1 MKKYEYL
8 SELEKRLS
16 ALPADARRDA
26 LNYYE
31 EYFDAAGTD
40 NEDATAAEL
49 GDPAEAARKILEGE
63 GLTPDADPAVPESAC
78 GGAVPPAAP
87 EPPAADPQP
96 APPRRSPKAKTMWL
110 IFAIVI
116 VAALLI
122 QLAVLALSFAKP
134 SGGTA
139 SMMTVPQTEEETA
152 ASVLVRNE
160 DFYNEATAAEKSG
173 ITENADNATVQSSTI
188 RFERRGFKN
197 TTFYID
203 YGTVTVETS
212 DAVTLP
218 TLSYTNIHGDWFS
231 CYTEETTNTLRVNYT
246 VPANYDLSNDDVP
259 QFTLTVP
266 SPRSFTFDA
275 LHLEVDMGDV
285 QFHGDVE
292 ADTVD
297 VTVNMGNF
305 SGQAVTAKAF
315 SANLDMGNFDLDKLN
330 GAQTT
335 NVSVSMGNIG
345 LSADGSAAD
354 YDLDMTTDM
363 GKVTFNGLEQGDG
376 YHARSNQEHPRS
388 LILVVDVGDA
398 VLTTER

>member
-63 GLTPDADPAVPESAC
+63 GLTPDDATPEETPLT
-78 GGAVPPAAP
+78 PPTAP

-96 APPRRSPKAKTMWL
+96 APPRRSPRAKTMWL

-116 VAALLI
+116 VAALLV

-139 SMMTVPQTEEETA
+139 SMMTIPQEEETA
-152 ASVLVRNE
+152 ASALVRNE
-160 DFYNEATAAEKSG
+160 DFYNEATAAEKSS
-173 ITENADNATVQSSTI
+173 ITENADNATVQSNTI

-197 TTFYID
+197 ATFYID

-246 VPANYDLSNDDVP
+246 VPANYNLSNDDVP

>member
-63 GLTPDADPAVPESAC
+63 GLTPDDATPEKTPFT
-78 GGAVPPAAP
+78 PPTAP

-96 APPRRSPKAKTMWL
+96 APPRRSPRAKTMWL

-116 VAALLI
+116 VAALLV

-139 SMMTVPQTEEETA
+139 SLMTIPQEEETA
-152 ASVLVRNE
+152 ASALVRNE
-160 DFYNEATAAEKSG
+160 DFYNEATAAEKSS
-173 ITENADNATVQSSTI
+173 ITENADNATVQSNTI
-188 RFERRGFKN
+188 RFERGGFKN
-197 TTFYID
+197 ATFYID

-246 VPANYDLSNDDVP
+246 VPANYNLSNDDVP

-363 GKVTFNGLEQGDG
+363 GKVTFNGLEQEDG

>member
-31 EYFDAAGTD
+31 EYFDAAGPD

-63 GLTPDADPAVPESAC
+63 GLTPDDATPEET
-78 GGAVPPAAP
+78 PLTLPTAP

-110 IFAIVI
+110 IFAVVI

-139 SMMTVPQTEEETA
+139 SMMTVPLEEEETA
-152 ASVLVRNE
+152 ASALVRNE
-160 DFYNEATAAEKSG
+160 DFYNEATAAEKSS

-188 RFERRGFKN
+188 RFERRGLKN

-275 LHLEVDMGDV
+275 LHLEVGMGDV

>member
-63 GLTPDADPAVPESAC
+63 GLTPDDATPEETPLT
-78 GGAVPPAAP
+78 PPTAP

-96 APPRRSPKAKTMWL
+96 APPRRSPRAKTMWL

-116 VAALLI
+116 VAALLV

-139 SMMTVPQTEEETA
+139 SMMTIPQEEETA
-152 ASVLVRNE
+152 ASALVRNE
-160 DFYNEATAAEKSG
+160 DFYNEATAAEKSS
-173 ITENADNATVQSSTI
+173 ITENADNATVQSNTI

-197 TTFYID
+197 ATFYID

-376 YHARSNQEHPRS
+376 YHARSNQEQPRS

>member
-63 GLTPDADPAVPESAC
+63 GLTPDDAAP
-78 GGAVPPAAP
+78 GKPPLTTPTAP

-110 IFAIVI
+110 IFAVVI

-139 SMMTVPQTEEETA
+139 SMMTVPLEEEETA

-160 DFYNEATAAEKSG
+160 DFYNEATAAEKSS

-266 SPRSFTFDA
+266 SPRSFTFDV

-388 LILVVDVGDA
+388 LILAVDVGDA

>member
-8 SELEKRLS
+8 SELGKRLS

-49 GDPAEAARKILEGE
+49 GDPVEAARKILEGE
-63 GLTPDADPAVPESAC
+63 GLTPDDATPEETPLT
-78 GGAVPPAAP
+78 PPTAP

-96 APPRRSPKAKTMWL
+96 APPRRSPRAKTMWL

-116 VAALLI
+116 VAALLV

-139 SMMTVPQTEEETA
+139 SMMTIPQEEETA
-152 ASVLVRNE
+152 ASALVRNE
-160 DFYNEATAAEKSG
+160 DFYNEATAAEKSS
-173 ITENADNATVQSSTI
+173 ITENADNATVQSNTI
-188 RFERRGFKN
+188 RFERRGVKN

-218 TLSYTNIHGDWFS
+218 TLSYTNIHMDWFS

-246 VPANYDLSNDDVP
+246 VPANYDLSSDDVP
-259 QFTLTVP
+259 RFTLTVP

-275 LHLEVDMGDV
+275 LHLEVGMGDV

>member
-63 GLTPDADPAVPESAC
+63 GLTPDDAAPGE
-78 GGAVPPAAP
+78 PPLTPPTAP
-87 EPPAADPQP
+87 EPPTADPQP
-96 APPRRSPKAKTMWL
+96 VPPRRSPKAKTMWL
-110 IFAIVI
+110 IFAVVI

-139 SMMTVPQTEEETA
+139 SMMTVPLEEEETA

-160 DFYNEATAAEKSG
+160 DFYNEATAAEKSS
-173 ITENADNATVQSSTI
+173 ITENADNATVQSDTI
-188 RFERRGFKN
+188 RFERRGVKN

-218 TLSYTNIHGDWFS
+218 TLSYTNIHEDWFS

-246 VPANYDLSNDDVP
+246 VPANYDLTNDDVP
-259 QFTLTVP
+259 RFTLTVP
-266 SPRSFTFDA
+266 SPRGFTFDA

-305 SGQAVTAKAF
+305 SGQAVTAKEL

-363 GKVTFNGLEQGDG
+363 GEVTFNGLEQGDG
-376 YHARSNQEHPRS
+376 YHARSTQKHPRS
-388 LILVVDVGDA
+388 LILVVDVGD
-398 VLTTER
+398 VVVTMEQ

>member
-16 ALPADARRDA
+16 ALSADARRDA

-31 EYFDAAGTD
+31 EYFDAAGPD

-63 GLTPDADPAVPESAC
+63 GLTSDDAAPGE
-78 GGAVPPAAP
+78 PPLTPPTAP

-96 APPRRSPKAKTMWL
+96 ARPQKHGPGAKTMWL
-110 IFAIVI
+110 IFAVFI
-116 VAALLI
+116 VAALII
-122 QLAVLALSFAKP
+122 QLGVLVLSFAKP

-139 SMMTVPQTEEETA
+139 SMMTIPQEEETA
-152 ASVLVRNE
+152 ASALVRNE
-160 DFYNEATAAEKSG
+160 DFYNEATAAEKSS

-188 RFERRGFKN
+188 RFERRGLKN

-388 LILVVDVGDA
+388 LILVVDVGDT

>member
-49 GDPAEAARKILEGE
+49 GDPVEAARKILEGE
-63 GLTPDADPAVPESAC
+63 GLTPDDATPEETPLT
-78 GGAVPPAAP
+78 PPTAP

-96 APPRRSPKAKTMWL
+96 APPRRSPRAKTMWL

-116 VAALLI
+116 VAALLV

-139 SMMTVPQTEEETA
+139 SMMTIPQEEETA
-152 ASVLVRNE
+152 ASALVRNE
-160 DFYNEATAAEKSG
+160 DFYNEATAAEKSS
-173 ITENADNATVQSSTI
+173 ITENADNATVQSNTI

-231 CYTEETTNTLRVNYT
+231 CYTEETTNTLRVDYT
-246 VPANYDLSNDDVP
+246 VPANYNLSNDDVP

>member
-31 EYFDAAGTD
+31 EYFDAAGPD

-63 GLTPDADPAVPESAC
+63 GLTPDDATPEETPLT
-78 GGAVPPAAP
+78 PPTAP

-96 APPRRSPKAKTMWL
+96 APPRRSPRAKTMWL

-116 VAALLI
+116 VAALLV

-139 SMMTVPQTEEETA
+139 SMMTIPQEEETA
-152 ASVLVRNE
+152 ASALVRNE
-160 DFYNEATAAEKSG
+160 DFYNEATAAEKSS
-173 ITENADNATVQSSTI
+173 ITENADNATVQSNTI

-197 TTFYID
+197 ATFYID

-218 TLSYTNIHGDWFS
+218 TLSYTNIHEDWFS

-388 LILVVDVGDA
+388 LILTVDVGDA

>member
-63 GLTPDADPAVPESAC
+63 GLTPDDATPEETPLT
-78 GGAVPPAAP
+78 PPTAP
-87 EPPAADPQP
+87 KPPAADPQP
-96 APPRRSPKAKTMWL
+96 APPRRSPRAKTMWL

-116 VAALLI
+116 VAALLV

-139 SMMTVPQTEEETA
+139 SMMTIPQEEETA
-152 ASVLVRNE
+152 ASALVRNE
-160 DFYNEATAAEKSG
+160 DFYNEATAAEKSS
-173 ITENADNATVQSSTI
+173 ITENADNATVQSNTI

-197 TTFYID
+197 ATFYID

-218 TLSYTNIHGDWFS
+218 TLSYTNIHMDWFS
-231 CYTEETTNTLRVNYT
+231 CYTEETTNTLRVDYT

-275 LHLEVDMGDV
+275 LHLEVNMGNV

-363 GKVTFNGLEQGDG
+363 GKVTFNGLEQGDD

>member
-63 GLTPDADPAVPESAC
+63 GLTPDDATPEKTPLT
-78 GGAVPPAAP
+78 PPTAP

-96 APPRRSPKAKTMWL
+96 APPRRSPRAKTMWL

-116 VAALLI
+116 VAALLV

-139 SMMTVPQTEEETA
+139 SMMTIPQEEETA
-152 ASVLVRNE
+152 ASALVRNE
-160 DFYNEATAAEKSG
+160 DFYNEATAAEKSS

-266 SPRSFTFDA
+266 SPRSFTFDT
-275 LHLEVDMGDV
+275 LHLEVDMGNV

-305 SGQAVTAKAF
+305 SGQAVTAKEL

>member
-31 EYFDAAGTD
+31 EYFDAAGPD

-63 GLTPDADPAVPESAC
+63 GLTPDDATPEETPLT
-78 GGAVPPAAP
+78 PPTAP

-96 APPRRSPKAKTMWL
+96 APPRRSPRAKTMWL

-139 SMMTVPQTEEETA
+139 SMVVAPTEEETA
-152 ASVLVRNE
+152 ASGLVRNE
-160 DFYNEATAAEKSG
+160 DFYNEATAAEKSS

-266 SPRSFTFDA
+266 SPRSFTFGA
-275 LHLEVDMGDV
+275 LHLEVDMGNV

-363 GKVTFNGLEQGDG
+363 GKVTFNGLEQEDG

>member
-63 GLTPDADPAVPESAC
+63 GLTSDDAAPGE
-78 GGAVPPAAP
+78 PPLTPPTAP

-110 IFAIVI
+110 IFAVVI
-116 VAALLI
+116 VAALLV

-139 SMMTVPQTEEETA
+139 SMMTVPLEEEETA
-152 ASVLVRNE
+152 ASALVRNE
-160 DFYNEATAAEKSG
+160 DTAAEKSS

-203 YGTVTVETS
+203 YGTVTVKTS

-218 TLSYTNIHGDWFS
+218 TLSYTNLHGDWFS

-363 GKVTFNGLEQGDG
+363 GKVTFNGLEQGDD

>member
-1 MKKYEYL
+1 M
-8 SELEKRLS
+8 
-16 ALPADARRDA
+16 
-26 LNYYE
+26 
-31 EYFDAAGTD
+31 
-40 NEDATAAEL
+40 
-49 GDPAEAARKILEGE
+49 
-63 GLTPDADPAVPESAC
+63 
-78 GGAVPPAAP
+78 PPTAP

-110 IFAIVI
+110 IFAVVI

-139 SMMTVPQTEEETA
+139 SMMTVPLEEEETA
-152 ASVLVRNE
+152 ASALVRNE
-160 DFYNEATAAEKSG
+160 DFYNEATAAEKSS
-173 ITENADNATVQSSTI
+173 ITENANNATVQSNTI
-188 RFERRGFKN
+188 RFERRGVKN

-231 CYTEETTNTLRVNYT
+231 CYTEETTNTLRVTYT

>member
-63 GLTPDADPAVPESAC
+63 GLTPDDAAP
-78 GGAVPPAAP
+78 GKPPLTTPTAP

-110 IFAIVI
+110 IFAVVI

-139 SMMTVPQTEEETA
+139 SMMTVPLEEEETA
-152 ASVLVRNE
+152 ASALVRNE
-160 DFYNEATAAEKSG
+160 DFYNEATAAEKSS

-376 YHARSNQEHPRS
+376 YHTRSNQEHPRS

>member
-49 GDPAEAARKILEGE
+49 GDPVEAARKILEGE
-63 GLTPDADPAVPESAC
+63 GLTPDDATPEETPLT
-78 GGAVPPAAP
+78 PPTAP

-96 APPRRSPKAKTMWL
+96 APPRRSPRAKTMWL

-116 VAALLI
+116 VAALLV

-139 SMMTVPQTEEETA
+139 SMMTIPQEEETA
-152 ASVLVRNE
+152 ASALVRNE
-160 DFYNEATAAEKSG
+160 DFYNEATAAEKSS
-173 ITENADNATVQSSTI
+173 ITENADNATVQSNTI

-197 TTFYID
+197 ATFYID

-246 VPANYDLSNDDVP
+246 VPANYNLSNDDVP

-363 GKVTFNGLEQGDG
+363 GKVTFNGLKQGDG
-376 YHARSNQEHPRS
+376 YHARSNQEQPRS

>member
-63 GLTPDADPAVPESAC
+63 GLTPDADPAAPESAR
-78 GGAVPPAAP
+78 GGAVPLAAP

-110 IFAIVI
+110 IFAVVI

-139 SMMTVPQTEEETA
+139 SMVVAPTEEETA
-152 ASVLVRNE
+152 ASGLVRTE
-160 DFYNEATAAEKSG
+160 DFYNEATAAEKSS
-173 ITENADNATVQSSTI
+173 ITENADNATVQSNTI

-197 TTFYID
+197 ATFYID

-388 LILVVDVGDA
+388 LILAVDVGDA

>member
-63 GLTPDADPAVPESAC
+63 GLTPDDATPEETPLT
-78 GGAVPPAAP
+78 PPTAP

-96 APPRRSPKAKTMWL
+96 APPRRSPRAKTMWL

-139 SMMTVPQTEEETA
+139 SMVVAPTEEETA
-152 ASVLVRNE
+152 ASGLVRNE
-160 DFYNEATAAEKSG
+160 DFYNEATAAEKSS

-218 TLSYTNIHGDWFS
+218 TFSYTNIHGDWFS

-266 SPRSFTFDA
+266 SPRSFTFGA
-275 LHLEVDMGDV
+275 LHLEVDMGNV

-363 GKVTFNGLEQGDG
+363 GKVTFNGLEQEDG

>member
-63 GLTPDADPAVPESAC
+63 GLTPDDATPEETPLT
-78 GGAVPPAAP
+78 PPTAS

-96 APPRRSPKAKTMWL
+96 APPRRSPRAKTMWL

-116 VAALLI
+116 VAALLV

-139 SMMTVPQTEEETA
+139 SMMTVPLEEEETA
-152 ASVLVRNE
+152 ASALVRNE
-160 DFYNEATAAEKSG
+160 DFYNEATAAEKSS
-173 ITENADNATVQSSTI
+173 ITENADNATVQSNTI
-188 RFERRGFKN
+188 RFERRGVKN

-246 VPANYDLSNDDVP
+246 VPANYNLSNDDVP

-363 GKVTFNGLEQGDG
+363 GKVTFTTAWNRET
-376 YHARSNQEHPRS
+376 AIMPAVTRSTP
-388 LILVVDVGDA
+388 A
-398 VLTTER
+398 A

>member
-63 GLTPDADPAVPESAC
+63 GLTPDD
-78 GGAVPPAAP
+78 AAP
-87 EPPAADPQP
+87 GEPPLTPPTAREPPAADPQP
-96 APPRRSPKAKTMWL
+96 VPPRRSPKAKTMWL
-110 IFAIVI
+110 IFAVVI

-139 SMMTVPQTEEETA
+139 SMMTVPLEEEETA

-160 DFYNEATAAEKSG
+160 DFYNEATAAEESST
-173 ITENADNATVQSSTI
+173 TENADNATVQSDTI
-188 RFERRGFKN
+188 RFERRGVKN

-218 TLSYTNIHGDWFS
+218 TLSYTNIHEDWFS
-231 CYTEETTNTLRVNYT
+231 CYTEETTNTLRVDYT

-305 SGQAVTAKAF
+305 SGQAVTAKEL

-354 YDLDMTTDM
+354 YDLDMTTDI
-363 GKVTFNGLEQGDG
+363 GEVTFNGLEQGDG
-376 YHARSNQEHPRS
+376 YHARSTQEHPRS
-388 LILVVDVGDA
+388 LILVVDVGD
-398 VLTTER
+398 VVVTMEQ

>member
-31 EYFDAAGTD
+31 EYFDAAGPE

-63 GLTPDADPAVPESAC
+63 GLTPEADPAAPESAC

-96 APPRRSPKAKTMWL
+96 APPRRSPRAKTMWL

-116 VAALLI
+116 VAALLV

-139 SMMTVPQTEEETA
+139 SMMTIPQEEETA
-152 ASVLVRNE
+152 ASALVRNE
-160 DFYNEATAAEKSG
+160 DFYNEATAAEKSS
-173 ITENADNATVQSSTI
+173 ITENADNATVQSNTI
-188 RFERRGFKN
+188 RFERRGVKN

-212 DAVTLP
+212 EAVTLP
-218 TLSYTNIHGDWFS
+218 TLSYTNIHMDWFS

-246 VPANYDLSNDDVP
+246 VPANYDLSSDDVP

-335 NVSVSMGNIG
+335 SVSVSMGNIG

>member
-63 GLTPDADPAVPESAC
+63 GLTPDDATPEETPLT
-78 GGAVPPAAP
+78 PPTAP
-87 EPPAADPQP
+87 EPPAADPQT
-96 APPRRSPKAKTMWL
+96 APPRRSPRAKTMWL

-116 VAALLI
+116 VAALLV

-139 SMMTVPQTEEETA
+139 SMMTIPQEEETA
-152 ASVLVRNE
+152 ASALVRNE
-160 DFYNEATAAEKSG
+160 DFYNEATAAEKSS
-173 ITENADNATVQSSTI
+173 ITENADNATVQSNTI

-197 TTFYID
+197 ATFYID

-218 TLSYTNIHGDWFS
+218 TLSYTNIHEDWFS

-388 LILVVDVGDA
+388 LILTVDVGDA

>member
-63 GLTPDADPAVPESAC
+63 GLTPDDATPEETPLT
-78 GGAVPPAAP
+78 PPTAP

-96 APPRRSPKAKTMWL
+96 APPRRSPRAKTMWL
-110 IFAIVI
+110 IFAVVI
-116 VAALLI
+116 VAALLV

-139 SMMTVPQTEEETA
+139 SMMTIPQEEETA
-152 ASVLVRNE
+152 ASALVRNE
-160 DFYNEATAAEKSG
+160 DFYNEATAAEKSS
-173 ITENADNATVQSSTI
+173 ITENADNATVQSNTI

-197 TTFYID
+197 ATFYID

-218 TLSYTNIHGDWFS
+218 TLSYTNIHMDWFS
-231 CYTEETTNTLRVNYT
+231 CYTEETTNTLRVDYT

-376 YHARSNQEHPRS
+376 YHARSNQEQPRS
-388 LILVVDVGDA
+388 LILIVDVGDA

>member
-63 GLTPDADPAVPESAC
+63 GLTPDDAAPGE
-78 GGAVPPAAP
+78 PPLTPPTAP

-110 IFAIVI
+110 IFAVVI

-139 SMMTVPQTEEETA
+139 SMMTIPQEEETA
-152 ASVLVRNE
+152 ASALVRNE
-160 DFYNEATAAEKSG
+160 DFYNEATAAEKSS
-173 ITENADNATVQSSTI
+173 ITENADNATVQSNTI
-188 RFERRGFKN
+188 RFERRGVKN

-231 CYTEETTNTLRVNYT
+231 CYTEETSNTLRVNYT
-246 VPANYDLSNDDVP
+246 VPANYNLSNDDVP

-305 SGQAVTAKAF
+305 SGSAVTAKAF

-376 YHARSNQEHPRS
+376 YHARSNQKHPRS
-388 LILVVDVGDA
+388 LILAVDVGDA

>member
-63 GLTPDADPAVPESAC
+63 GLTPDDAAPGE
-78 GGAVPPAAP
+78 PPLTPPTEP

-96 APPRRSPKAKTMWL
+96 VPPRRSPKAKTMWL
-110 IFAIVI
+110 IFAVVI

-139 SMMTVPQTEEETA
+139 SMMTVPLEEEETA

-160 DFYNEATAAEKSG
+160 DFYNEATAAEERS
-173 ITENADNATVQSSTI
+173 ITENADKAPVQSNTI
-188 RFERRGFKN
+188 SFERSGVKN

-218 TLSYTNIHGDWFS
+218 TLSYTNIHWDWFS
-231 CYTEETTNTLRVNYT
+231 CYTEDTTNTLRVDYT

-305 SGQAVTAKAF
+305 NGQAVTAKKF

-363 GKVTFNGLEQGDG
+363 GEVTFNGLEQGDG
-376 YHARSNQEHPRS
+376 YHARSTQKHPRS

-398 VLTTER
+398 VVTMEQ

>member
-63 GLTPDADPAVPESAC
+63 GLTPDDATPEETPLT
-78 GGAVPPAAP
+78 PPTAL

-96 APPRRSPKAKTMWL
+96 APPRRSPRAKTMWL

-116 VAALLI
+116 VAALLV
-122 QLAVLALSFAKP
+122 QLAVLTLSFAKP

-139 SMMTVPQTEEETA
+139 SMMTIPQEEETA
-152 ASVLVRNE
+152 ASALVRNE
-160 DFYNEATAAEKSG
+160 DFYNEATAAEKSS
-173 ITENADNATVQSSTI
+173 ITENADNATVQSNTI

-197 TTFYID
+197 ATFYID

-246 VPANYDLSNDDVP
+246 VPANYNLSNDDVP

>member
-63 GLTPDADPAVPESAC
+63 GLTPDDATPEETPLT
-78 GGAVPPAAP
+78 PPTAP

-96 APPRRSPKAKTMWL
+96 APPRRSPRAKTMWL

-116 VAALLI
+116 VAALLV

-139 SMMTVPQTEEETA
+139 SMMTIPQEEETA
-152 ASVLVRNE
+152 ASALVRNE
-160 DFYNEATAAEKSG
+160 DFYNEATAAEKSS
-173 ITENADNATVQSSTI
+173 ITENADNATVQSNTI

-197 TTFYID
+197 ATFYID

-259 QFTLTVP
+259 RFTLTVP

-275 LHLEVDMGDV
+275 LHLEVGMGDV

>member
-63 GLTPDADPAVPESAC
+63 GLTPDDATPEETPLT
-78 GGAVPPAAP
+78 PPTAP

-96 APPRRSPKAKTMWL
+96 APPRRSPRAKTMWL

-116 VAALLI
+116 VAALLV

-139 SMMTVPQTEEETA
+139 SMMTIPQEEETA
-152 ASVLVRNE
+152 ASALVRNE
-160 DFYNEATAAEKSG
+160 DFYNEATAAEKSS
-173 ITENADNATVQSSTI
+173 ITENADNATVQSNTI

-246 VPANYDLSNDDVP
+246 VPANYDLSNDDMP

-275 LHLEVDMGDV
+275 LHLEVGMGDV

>member
-31 EYFDAAGTD
+31 EYFDAAGPD

-63 GLTPDADPAVPESAC
+63 GLTPDDATPEETPLT
-78 GGAVPPAAP
+78 PPTAP

-96 APPRRSPKAKTMWL
+96 VPPRRSPRAKTMWL

-116 VAALLI
+116 VAALLV

-139 SMMTVPQTEEETA
+139 SMMTIPQEEETA
-152 ASVLVRNE
+152 ASALVRNE
-160 DFYNEATAAEKSG
+160 DFYNEATAAEKSS
-173 ITENADNATVQSSTI
+173 ITENADNATVQSNTI

-197 TTFYID
+197 ATFYID

-275 LHLEVDMGDV
+275 LHLEVGMGDV

-305 SGQAVTAKAF
+305 SGQTVTAKAF

>member
-49 GDPAEAARKILEGE
+49 GDPVEAARKILEGE
-63 GLTPDADPAVPESAC
+63 GLTPDDATPEETPLT
-78 GGAVPPAAP
+78 PPTAP

-96 APPRRSPKAKTMWL
+96 APPRRSPRAKTMWL

-116 VAALLI
+116 VAALLV

-139 SMMTVPQTEEETA
+139 SMMTIPQEEETA
-152 ASVLVRNE
+152 ASALVRNE
-160 DFYNEATAAEKSG
+160 DFYNETTAAEKSS
-173 ITENADNATVQSSTI
+173 ITENADNATVQSNTI

-197 TTFYID
+197 ATFYID

-218 TLSYTNIHGDWFS
+218 TLSYTNIHEDWFS

-388 LILVVDVGDA
+388 LILTVDVGDA

>member
-63 GLTPDADPAVPESAC
+63 GLTPDDATPEETPLT
-78 GGAVPPAAP
+78 PPTAP

-96 APPRRSPKAKTMWL
+96 APPRRSPRAKTMWL

-116 VAALLI
+116 VAALLV
-122 QLAVLALSFAKP
+122 QLAVLTLSFAKP

-139 SMMTVPQTEEETA
+139 SMMTIPQEEETA

-160 DFYNEATAAEKSG
+160 DFYNEATAAEKSS
-173 ITENADNATVQSSTI
+173 ITENADNATVQSNTI

-197 TTFYID
+197 ATFYID

-212 DAVTLP
+212 DAATLP

-275 LHLEVDMGDV
+275 LHLEVGMGDV

-315 SANLDMGNFDLDKLN
+315 SANLGMGNFDLDKLN

-363 GKVTFNGLEQGDG
+363 GKVIFNGLEQGDG

>member
-63 GLTPDADPAVPESAC
+63 GLTPDDATPEETPLT
-78 GGAVPPAAP
+78 PPTAP

-96 APPRRSPKAKTMWL
+96 APPRRSPRAKTMWL

-116 VAALLI
+116 VAALLV

-139 SMMTVPQTEEETA
+139 SMMTIPQEEETA

-160 DFYNEATAAEKSG
+160 DFYNEATAAEESS
-173 ITENADNATVQSSTI
+173 ITENADNATVQSDTI
-188 RFERRGFKN
+188 RFERRGVKN

-305 SGQAVTAKAF
+305 SGQAVTTKVF

>member
-31 EYFDAAGTD
+31 EYFDAAGPD

-63 GLTPDADPAVPESAC
+63 GLTPDDATPEETPLT
-78 GGAVPPAAP
+78 PPTAP

-96 APPRRSPKAKTMWL
+96 APPRRSPRAKTMWL

-116 VAALLI
+116 VAALLV

-139 SMMTVPQTEEETA
+139 SMMTIPQEEETA
-152 ASVLVRNE
+152 ASALVRNE
-160 DFYNEATAAEKSG
+160 DFYNEATAAEKSS
-173 ITENADNATVQSSTI
+173 ITENADNATVQSNTI

-197 TTFYID
+197 ATFYID

-305 SGQAVTAKAF
+305 RGQAVTAKAF

>member
-1 MKKYEYL
+1 M
-8 SELEKRLS
+8 
-16 ALPADARRDA
+16 
-26 LNYYE
+26 
-31 EYFDAAGTD
+31 
-40 NEDATAAEL
+40 
-49 GDPAEAARKILEGE
+49 
-63 GLTPDADPAVPESAC
+63 
-78 GGAVPPAAP
+78 
-87 EPPAADPQP
+87 
-96 APPRRSPKAKTMWL
+96 
-110 IFAIVI
+110 
-116 VAALLI
+116 
-122 QLAVLALSFAKP
+122 
-134 SGGTA
+134 
-139 SMMTVPQTEEETA
+139 
-152 ASVLVRNE
+152 
-160 DFYNEATAAEKSG
+160 
-173 ITENADNATVQSSTI
+173 QSNTI

-197 TTFYID
+197 ATFYID

-218 TLSYTNIHGDWFS
+218 TLSYTNIHEDWFS

-388 LILVVDVGDA
+388 LILTVDVGDA

>member
-63 GLTPDADPAVPESAC
+63 GLMPDDATPEETPLT
-78 GGAVPPAAP
+78 PPTAP

-96 APPRRSPKAKTMWL
+96 APPRRSPRAKTMWL

-116 VAALLI
+116 VAALLV

-139 SMMTVPQTEEETA
+139 SMMTIPQEEETA
-152 ASVLVRNE
+152 ASALVRNE
-160 DFYNEATAAEKSG
+160 DFYNEATAAEKSS
-173 ITENADNATVQSSTI
+173 ITENADNATVQSNTI

-197 TTFYID
+197 ATFYID

-285 QFHGDVE
+285 QFHRDVE

-345 LSADGSAAD
+345 LSADGNAAD

-363 GKVTFNGLEQGDG
+363 GKVTFNGLEQGDD